1 VDNNSDVRTLA
12 GEDAV
17 KAAHTVGCDGRR
29 LLAALE
35 AAAAWLEDHRASVD
49 ALNVFPV
56 PDGDTGTNMSM
67 TLNAALREAKSSDA
81 LDVGAIAERAA
92 YGALMGARG
101 NSGVILSQILRGF
114 ARVLQ
119 GQRRLGPAEL
129 SSALTAAAETAARA
143 VMKPVEGTVLTV
155 ATAAAAAAVE
165 AAREGDVLDVLDAT
179 VTTARAAVARTIDQL
194 PVLKQAGVVDA
205 GAQGYLLIVEGFS
218 RHLRG
223 LPSRAEGTAREA
235 APAAAPRVPAFDA
248 ARIEHGDDYGY
259 CTEFVVMG
267 LDLDLDDIREKIGAL
282 GTSTLVVGQSDVV
295 RVHIHTE
302 DPGRVLSYAARLG
315 GLNGIKIDNM
325 QAQHDA
331 FVEGGAGTADTTPA
345 GAGPARAHAPPSAP
359 PAPAGLVGV
368 VAVAPGEGLGE
379 VMRSLGA
386 GAVVRGGQTM
396 NPSTQELLG
405 AIEGLPQDEVLLLP
419 NNGNV
424 LLAAGQAR
432 DLARKRVTIVP
443 TRSAPQGMAALVA
456 YLPDADLE
464 ANAASMEAA
473 MADARAGEVT
483 VAVRDAR
490 LDGLDVRAGDVLG
503 LLDERAVLVGTDRV
517 EVALDLMARM
527 GAAEAEVLTLYYGA
541 EATRDEA
548 EELARR
554 ACERYDGLEVE
565 ALDGGQPHYPYILS
579 VEE

>member
-12 GEDAV
+12 GEDAL
-17 KAAHTVGCDGRR
+17 KAAHTVACDGRG

-67 TLNAALREAKSSDA
+67 TLNAALREAKGSDA
-81 LDVGAIAERAA
+81 RDVGAIAERAA

-129 SSALTAAAETAARA
+129 SAALTAAAETAARA

-165 AAREGDVLDVLDAT
+165 AAAREGDVLDVLDAT
-179 VTTARAAVARTIDQL
+179 VTTARAAVARTTDQL

-223 LPSRAEGTAREA
+223 LPSRVEGTTREA

-248 ARIEHGDDYGY
+248 ARLEHGDDYGY
-259 CTEFVVMG
+259 CTEFVVRG
-267 LDLDLDDIREKIGAL
+267 SDLDLDDIREKIGAL
-282 GTSTLVVGQSDVV
+282 GTSTLVVSQSDVV

-302 DPGRVLSYAARLG
+302 DPGRVLSYAVRLG

-331 FVEGGAGTADTTPA
+331 FVEGGAGTT
-345 GAGPARAHAPPSAP
+345 GAVSARVPAP
-359 PAPAGLVGV
+359 PAVPPAPAPPAGLVGV

-396 NPSTQELLG
+396 NPSTQELLD

-473 MADARAGEVT
+473 MAGARAGEVT

-490 LDGLDVRAGDVLG
+490 LDGLDVRVGDVLG
-503 LLDERAVLVGTDRV
+503 LLDDRAVLVGTDRA